1 MSYTKTPASGMQNI
15 KITPEGSHAVL
26 VRYDYLGAF
35 RDREVAKKRRDEY
48 RAKHGMPKARDAE
61 C

>member
-15 KITPEGSHAVL
+15 KITPEGSYAVF
-26 VRYDYLGAF
+26 VTSDYLGTF
-35 RDREVAKKRRDEY
+35 KDREVAKKRRDEY
-48 RAKHGMPKARDAE
+48 RAKHGMQKARDVE